1 MIALSSTS
9 SYTSVPA
16 NVPGCDAW
24 GSFTVGSPGNVTLLD
39 GYGISGVTRAG
50 TGIFGISFS
59 NPERFSNGAYVVLAT
74 PEFSIDAGYGPLTV
88 RSSGGA
94 TATGLSGGVQIR
106 TFTYS
111 KGFHPGGGT
120 AELNDPTP
128 GAYRVNLAAF
138 SFATESDLRSVAVA
152 NYQSWSE
159 NFNNWTAPAL
169 SGSLQQAPATTNNIN
184 PFGSNDGVFS
194 FAGSSS
200 VSNYVSKGSGS
211 AGVTYTFSL
220 HAKSIDGAT
229 LQVLC
234 GGGGNN
240 FGYNFNLLT
249 GAVVSVAGGGGQ
261 VASDGKIT
269 SLGNGWKRLSM
280 VFNATNAPTPLFKN
294 SFDNNNFLVFGAQQ
308 EEGSVVTPYIKT
320 EATAPVYGN
329 QDARKRLVP
338 GSGGYGA
345 DGNTYAST
353 PYKNFDKR
361 RAVAYGT
368 IVIPA
373 NKGNSSLVSAYIEN
387 GFNIKGVSA
396 GGNSLYD
403 LSFVQPMANDSY
415 CVILSGEYES
425 TDYTALGE
433 EFSLLS
439 VRAGTGNKYKTANGF
454 RVEELR
460 QNPADNSWTQQSTR
474 YQKGLT
480 QRIHFMVF
488 GEFIQGQSWFLTN
501 PNISRLSAPAGPE
514 DYNVWLS
521 SWMDPDYGYEVVG
534 GSARTSAEYDA
545 YRLLESQTAI
555 QAGNFGVAPLLLTY
569 DSFGSPENNRWKDL
583 GHTGST
589 PYLINRAIDRLKS
602 IPKSRRAWYP
612 RHFPPVMITPHDENI
627 STHHP
632 FHSNQQYWAQGPDG
646 VSYGSGWNGYGSTA
660 ALTTAVHGPS
670 LSERMFLPA
679 DNVTLRKYWDN
690 GVHATPFDFPAART
704 GLGGYTGMALGAT
717 VSVGDIG
724 ITLTFSQGW
733 TLQFCDMIF
742 GRTGGVGCTFYV
754 GNSDTG
760 TTYGITANAGES
772 KFVRIRGMNPSATA
786 PIAFNFG
793 GSTFD
798 VVKRVVIPGATLVGG
813 RKLMGIFP
821 DKQSE
826 FIQTMFSDFLDR
838 IGTGVVTDRPGSTP
852 TPIEISYVF
861 DDHEDI
867 DYMGMYYLGAS
878 RGIPRKVV
886 SRSTGYTGWSG
897 TPQGVS
903 ACFLYD
909 DLGFS
914 AGYTGYV
921 NSADPDY
928 LRAIVT
934 DPRVTTYKFDPNGI
948 TTDSSH
954 TLNSRFLDI
963 YNRLVTVYGKGK
975 APSGATPGSLAEAI
989 EWTYLTGKAFSSGA
1003 SFGRLPSG
1011 SSEYLSTAY
1020 VGGGGRGREN
1030 LASYYIQ
1037 TAFDAALWEL
1047 LDSHYRVLG
1056 YKPALDRGIKVGNY
1070 QQWYSTVEDMMYSPT
1085 GNFSPGL
1092 RMPTGSRLLVQPNFY
1107 GAIGNYDGIGAEYN
1121 IGNRGCY
1128 VANPQND
1135 VERYYFGG
1143 ATAFDLE
1150 PSYDYNPPAGTK
1162 RFFHKTALKGV
1173 AAYNAVGVTLS
1184 PVSGLSAA
1192 AAYSAT
1198 DTGITAW
1205 KGFTYRAGDILTI
1218 NGKEIAISSYIT
1230 GGNLGVGGKV
1240 YVRLHDTVGSS
1251 GVEGNSFHVYQAYNN
1266 PGFLSFVKDL
1276 RQLRVIQRA
1285 TPDLHT
1291 RFSPWITSPHWTVFG
1306 YKGDRRYW
1314 WEICYH
1320 LYLAGAG
1327 PFVQWCDS
1335 SDGATP
1341 YRLESPTTR
1350 AQKDGDMATM
1360 QRMLDNIRNIS
1371 GNSKCGKG
1379 LVQTIQPLG
1388 DTVYVSGSKLLS
1400 GANEGLY
1407 LWRITVRPG
1416 SPGERLVLQQN
1427 TRKDIPDTL
1436 IINDVVTTE
1445 SPHGQRGVWLLTK
1458 SAVPPAYTLV

>member
-1 MIALSSTS
+1 MSALSSVS
-9 SYTSVPA
+9 SFTSVPV

-39 GYGISGVTRAG
+39 GYGISGVTRAS

-59 NPERFSNGAYVVLAT
+59 NPERFGGGAYVVLAT
-74 PEFSIDAGYGPLTV
+74 PEFAVDTGYGPIAV
-88 RSSGGA
+88 RSPGGFGVGGA
-94 TATGLSGGVQIR
+94 SAAGLSGGIQVL
-106 TFTYS
+106 TYTYPE
-111 KGFHPGGGT
+111 GFHTGGGT
-120 AELNDPTP
+120 ASVNDPQT
-128 GAYRVNLAAF
+128 GAVRVNLAAF
-138 SFATESDLRSVAVA
+138 SFATESDLRVPAVG
-152 NYQSWSE
+152 NYIRGSEDLNNSSWALLFGGIGSAPII
-159 NFNNWTAPAL
+159 NNTNSTSPIGTLTAASITVNAVNISSSSNYSLIYQPTSPLSWARGKPWTWSFWAKGL
-169 SGSLQQAPATTNNIN
+169 MGGEKIVVVGSSNSSNTLITLTKEWTRYSGTETS
-184 PFGSNDGVFS
+184 SNTVPVLFVGTAGG
-194 FAGSSS
+194 AGSDVSS
-200 VSNYVSKGSGS
+200 TFYVWGFQHEPGS
-211 AGVTYTFSL
+211 
-220 HAKSIDGAT
+220 I
-229 LQVLC
+229 
-234 GGGGNN
+234 
-240 FGYNFNLLT
+240 
-249 GAVVSVAGGGGQ
+249 
-261 VASDGKIT
+261 ASDY
-269 SLGNGWKRLSM
+269 
-280 VFNATNAPTPLFKN
+280 V
-294 SFDNNNFLVFGAQQ
+294 
-308 EEGSVVTPYIKT
+308 KT
-320 EATAPVYGN
+320 EGTVPVIGN

-338 GSGGYGA
+338 GAGGLGV

-368 IVIPA
+368 IVIPG

-387 GFNIKGVSA
+387 GFNVKSVSA
-396 GGNSLYD
+396 GGNSRYD
-403 LSFVQPMANDSY
+403 ISFVQPMANDTY

-425 TDYTALGE
+425 TDYIPLPE
-433 EFSLLS
+433 EYTLLS
-439 VRAGTGNKYKTANGF
+439 VRAGTGNKYKTPNGF

-460 QNPADNSWTQQSTR
+460 QYTVDNSWIEQSVR
-474 YQKGLT
+474 YQRGFT

-488 GEFIQGQSWFLTN
+488 GEFVQGQSWFTSN

-521 SWMDPDYGYEVVG
+521 SWFDPDYGYTVNTGTAV
-534 GSARTSAEYDA
+534 AKTTYDA
-545 YRLLESQTAI
+545 YSLLESQTAI
-555 QAGNFGVAPLLLTY
+555 QAGNFGVVPLLITY
-569 DSFGSPENNRWKDL
+569 DSTNSPNNNRWKDL

-589 PYLINRAIDRLKS
+589 QQLINRAIDRWKT

-612 RHFPPVMITPHDENI
+612 RHLPPVMISPQDGNK
-627 STHHP
+627 STWHP

-679 DNVTLRKYWDN
+679 DNSLLLKYWDN
-690 GVHATPFDFPAART
+690 GVQATPFNFPAART
-704 GLGGYTGMALGAT
+704 ALGGYTGMALGAA
-717 VSVGDIG
+717 VSVGDVG

-742 GRTGGVGCTFYV
+742 GLTGGVGCTFYV
-754 GNSDTG
+754 GDSSTN
-760 TTYGITANAGES
+760 TTYGVTANAGES
-772 KFVRIRGMNPSATA
+772 KFVLVRGMDSNATA
-786 PIAFNFG
+786 PIAFNLG

-798 VVKRVVIPGATLVGG
+798 VVKRVVVPGATLVGG

-838 IGTGVVTDRPGSTP
+838 IGTGVVTDRTGYTP
-852 TPIEISYVF
+852 TPVEISYVF
-861 DDHEDI
+861 DDHEDL
-867 DYMGMYYLGAS
+867 DYMGMYYLGAG
-878 RGIPRKVV
+878 RGIPRKIV

-903 ACFLYD
+903 ASFLYD

-934 DPRVTTYKFDPNGI
+934 DPRVTTYKFDPNGV
-948 TTDSSH
+948 TTDSSP

-963 YNRLVTVYGKGK
+963 YNRLVTVYGKGR
-975 APSGATPGSLAEAI
+975 APSGATPGSLAEAM
-989 EWTYLTGKAFSSGA
+989 EWAYLTGRAYSSGA

-1011 SSEYLSTAY
+1011 SSEYLSSAY
-1020 VGGGGRGREN
+1020 VGGGGRGRDN

-1056 YKPALDRGIKVGNY
+1056 YKPALDRGIVVGNY
-1070 QQWYSTVEDMMYSPT
+1070 QQWYSTVEDAMYSPT
-1085 GNFSPGL
+1085 ANFAPGL

-1107 GAIGNYDGIGAEYN
+1107 GAIGNYDGAGAAYN
-1121 IGNRGCY
+1121 IGNHGCY

-1162 RFFHKTALKGV
+1162 RFFHKTALKGA

-1266 PGFLSFVKDL
+1266 PGFLSFLKDL

-1291 RFSPWITSPHWTVFG
+1291 RFSPWITSPHWTTFG

-1314 WEICYH
+1314 WEMCYH

-1327 PFVQWCDS
+1327 PFVQWCDGS
-1335 SDGATP
+1335 SNATP

-1379 LVQTIQPLG
+1379 VVQTIQPLG

-1400 GANEGLY
+1400 GANEGMY